1 MQREIVIQGA
11 REHNLKGVDLRL
23 PRGALITMTGV
34 SGSGKSSL
42 AFDTIYQEGQRR
54 FVESLSSYAR
64 QFLGQTE
71 KPKVE
76 HIEGLSPTISI
87 DQKTVNRSPRST
99 VGTVTEIW
107 DHLRLLFARL
117 GSPLCPSCG
126 KPVFPQSAE
135 QIVER
140 VLAER
145 AGRQLTFLAP
155 IVKDRKGEYRK
166 EIEALR
172 MKGYARARID
182 GVVRRLDEPIELA
195 RYERHTIE
203 VVLDRI
209 EVAAAK
215 RARIAEAVENG
226 LRLGD
231 GIVSVLDDEQHD
243 TFSARLSCPECGVS
257 LPEME
262 PRTFSFNSPH
272 GACPHCDGLGVA
284 DSVDPGLVVPYPD
297 KTIDGGAIAPMSG
310 PSF

>member
-1 MQREIVIQGA
+1 
-11 REHNLKGVDLRL
+11 
-23 PRGALITMTGV
+23 MTGV

-99 VGTVTEIW
+99 VGTVTEIY
-107 DHLRLLFARL
+107 DHLRLLFSRL
-117 GSPLCPSCG
+117 GIPHCPACG
-126 KPVFPQSAE
+126 KPVSAQSGE

-140 VLAER
+140 IQADF
-145 AGRQLTFLAP
+145 AGRQLVILAP
-155 IVKDRKGEYRK
+155 VVKDRKGEYRK
-166 EIEALR
+166 ELEALR

-182 GVVRRLDEPIELA
+182 GVVRRLDEPIELG

-209 EVAAAK
+209 EAGAAK
-215 RARIAEAVENG
+215 RARIAEAVEQA
-226 LRLGD
+226 LKLGD
-231 GIVSVLDDEQHD
+231 GIVSILDGEELQ
-243 TFSARLSCPECGVS
+243 TFSSRLSCPECGVS

-272 GACPHCDGLGVA
+272 GACPECDGLGVA
-284 DSVDPGLVVPYPD
+284 EAVDPGLVVPHPEL
-297 KTIDGGAIAPMSG
+297 TIDGGAIAPMTG
-310 PSF
+310 PSFSLRHHLSREVI